1 VPDASA
7 SIDVEGASAQIA
19 AALRYEGISVCDEY
33 LDAADIS
40 ALMACAQARY
50 AHGEFAAARVGS
62 VRAPQRHAQ
71 IRGDSICWLAEPLF
85 PAEARLCNAL
95 ESLRL
100 AINRESTLGLFDWE
114 LHYARYPVGA
124 HYDRH
129 VDQPRGTADRQV
141 SLALYLNADW
151 QPSEG
156 GALRL
161 FEPHGA
167 FRDLAPLG
175 GRLVSFFTP
184 GREHAV
190 LPAVRERWS
199 LSGWFRRRA
208 A

>member
-1 VPDASA
+1 V
-7 SIDVEGASAQIA
+7 SAQIA
-19 AALRYEGISVCDEY
+19 ATLHQEGVSVRDEFLDSADLAAL
-33 LDAADIS
+33 A
-40 ALMACAQARY
+40 ACAHARH
-50 AHGEFAAARVGS
+50 ARGEFAAARIGL
-62 VRAPQRHAQ
+62 APQRHAR
-71 IRGDSICWLAEPLF
+71 IRGDSIGWLTEPLF
-85 PAEARLCNAL
+85 PAEARLLRVL

-100 AINRESTLGLFDWE
+100 AVNREAMLGLFDLE

-124 HYDRH
+124 GYDRH
-129 VDQPRGTADRQV
+129 VDQPRGAADRQV
-141 SLALYLNADW
+141 SLVLYLNADW
-151 QPSEG
+151 QRADG

-161 FEPHGA
+161 FEPRGG

-175 GRLVSFFTP
+175 GRLVSFLTP